1 MTVQEAEKAGMS
13 DIDIALGIVTGE
25 LEDESEPDEYRDP
38 VHGRIADNKISVEEL
53 PNWSLGSWEKA
64 IGADCTETVK
74 TQIMYDLFREPVVM
88 IVDES
93 GLVKN
98 REVNAVGSFLYG
110 IQNHGTPIVRD
121 IIFGLQ
127 NGPEILPLADA
138 ELVKFFLKDHFPLL
152 EEVQK

>member
-38 VHGRIADNKISVEEL
+38 VHGI
-53 PNWSLGSWEKA
+53 
-64 IGADCTETVK
+64 
-74 TQIMYDLFREPVVM
+74 M

-110 IQNHGTPIVRD
+110 IQNHGTPIVGD